1 MRLKRFN
8 LTGGFELATLR
19 DVAKKAGVSVS
30 TASYSIN
37 NSPLITDKTKKK
49 VMQAVKELGYRPHG
63 MAKNL
68 KEQKTNI
75 IGIFLSGF
83 SGPFFNEMLEGIQ
96 EVVIQNGYELVVC
109 ASVDQHRLLVERY
122 VDGAIILNFHME
134 DELLETC
141 ANEKF
146 PIVTLD
152 RRMEIPHMKSV
163 LLPNIKGSSLIV
175 EYLLEKGHE
184 RIGYL
189 AGAEESF
196 DGEER
201 LQGFKQTLVRLG
213 QTFLSTDLIRGGFTE
228 SSGYEQMEEY
238 LKREHADLPT
248 AFVCANDEMALG
260 AIKAIQD
267 FGLSV
272 PEDIAIAGF
281 DDIHLSQYIN
291 PPLTTIYVPKK
302 EWGITAA
309 QTLFNMI
316 DKSFDFDPV
325 PIEVTLKARK
335 SS

>member
-1 MRLKRFN
+1 M
-8 LTGGFELATLR
+8 ATLR
-19 DVAKKAGVSVS
+19 DVAKRAGVSVS

-49 VMQAVKELGYRPHG
+49 VLQAVKELGYRPHG

-109 ASVDQHRLLVERY
+109 ASVDQHRLLIERY

-134 DELLETC
+134 DELLESC

-146 PIVTLD
+146 PIITLD
-152 RRMEIPHMKSV
+152 REMDDPHIQNV
-163 LLPNIKGSSLIV
+163 LLPNEDGSALIV
-175 EYLLEKGHE
+175 DYLIDKGHK
-184 RIGYL
+184 RIGYIS
-189 AGAEESF
+189 GSEESF
-196 DGEER
+196 DGEMR
-201 LQGFKQTLVRLG
+201 LKGFKNSLQRHGKSLLDM
-213 QTFLSTDLIRGGFTE
+213 DLLRADFTE
-228 SSGYEQMEEY
+228 SSGYEKMNRYLNEE
-238 LKREHADLPT
+238 RSDLPS

-260 AIKAIQD
+260 AIRAIQEH
-267 FGLSV
+267 GIRI

-281 DDIHLSQYIN
+281 DDIHLSEYIN
-291 PPLTTIYVPKK
+291 PPLTTIHVPKK
-302 EWGITAA
+302 QWGITAA

-316 DKSFDFDPV
+316 DDSFGFEPV
-325 PIEVTLKARK
+325 PIELVLKIRDSA
-335 SS
+335 